1 MPPKKQLK
9 IEMILM
15 THIKKFTI
23 DSNVFI
29 SAFVKE
35 EKFYH
40 FSLKFLEFIF
50 EKNVIFSIPSIILF
64 EVFQS
69 LRKKGIFENK
79 SNLRKFQIIFNSSF
93 CRYIRV
99 DHELFKFFKSF
110 NFFESLRTSDA
121 IIATSALAT
130 NSVLITWDKELL
142 EKAHNAYTPEEFLQ
156 KFG

>member
-1 MPPKKQLK
+1 MKQ
-9 IEMILM
+9 IE
-15 THIKKFTI
+15 KFTI

-35 EKFYH
+35 EKFNY

-50 EKNVIFSIPSIILF
+50 ETNVVFSIPSIVLF

-69 LRKKGIFENK
+69 LRKKGIFEDK
-79 SNLRKFQIIFNSSF
+79 SNMRKFQIIFNSSF
-93 CRYIRV
+93 CRYVRV
-99 DHELFKFFKSF
+99 DHGLFKFFKNF

-130 NSVLITWDKELL
+130 NSVLITWDKDLL
-142 EKAHNAYTPEEFLQ
+142 KHAHNAYTPKEFLK
-156 KFG
+156 KFA

>member
-1 MPPKKQLK
+1 MIPMKQ
-9 IEMILM
+9 
-15 THIKKFTI
+15 TKKFTI

-35 EKFYH
+35 EKFFC
-40 FSLKFLEFIF
+40 FSERFLEFVF
-50 EKNVIFSIPSIILF
+50 EKDVTFSIPLIILF

-69 LRKKGIFENK
+69 LRRKGIFRNNI
-79 SNLRKFQIIFNSSF
+79 NLRKFQIIFNSPF
-93 CRYIRV
+93 CKYVRV

-142 EKAHNAYTPEEFLQ
+142 KKAHNAYTPEEFLK
-156 KFG
+156 KFA